1 MSICTSRNS
10 TKKSSSRAGT
20 TRRITCRAS
29 RRIRNALLVFAPK
42 LVMVVVVVNVVIVVV
57 TRVVVTRVIR
67 VIGSWS
73 AFSSKEKEEFSDDDD
88 DDEDGEAEEEAEEEE
103 EEEQEEEVSRMG
115 ADVSCSWESYI
126 CPGYPRCENF
136 DCDYCMEEE
145 EEEEKAEED
154 EEEDEEEEQEQAEE
168 VDVSRMNM
176 LLERLER
183 KMMQKNTSPT

>member
-88 DDEDGEAEEEAEEEE
+88 DDEDGEAEEEE
-103 EEEQEEEVSRMG
+103 EEEQEEEFPSRMG
-115 ADVSCSWESYI
+115 ADVKSTWESYI

-136 DCDYCMEEE
+136 DCDYCREEE
-145 EEEEKAEED
+145 EGIGSEPSDAYCIN
-154 EEEDEEEEQEQAEE
+154 
-168 VDVSRMNM
+168 SN
-176 LLERLER
+176 
-183 KMMQKNTSPT
+183 